1 MLRLRASKCSP
12 LFTGRDGLTE
22 KQEETLDLLRMKIS
36 LTDRQAQQR
45 DELIAKRDAP
55 IELPEGAKTLIE
67 EAIDESMYQ
76 YKSFLELREMTKG
89 TDVEDESIELYN
101 RIFFTNYNKLM
112 EFDEHYSLTYGCM
125 SGHPD
130 IVDCERRKVID
141 IKSSWSKKTFPKRP
155 PNKAVYEWQV
165 KMYLYMLT
173 KKTGEEW
180 RDGEVA
186 YMLVNTPEELI
197 PETEDDSLHYM
208 DNLADNLRATIVKI
222 ELTDDDIK
230 KIDRRLEAAERY
242 ADEYVNFLKSKN
254 K

>member
-1 MLRLRASKCSP
+1 MLKLRASKCSA

-55 IELPEGAKTLIE
+55 IELPDGAKTLIE
-67 EAIDESMYQ
+67 ESIDESMYQ

-89 TDVEDESIELYN
+89 TDMEDESIELYN

-112 EFDEHYSLTYGCM
+112 EFDEHHSLTYGCM

-141 IKSSWSKKTFPKRP
+141 IKPSW
-155 PNKAVYEWQV
+155 
-165 KMYLYMLT
+165 
-173 KKTGEEW
+173 
-180 RDGEVA
+180 
-186 YMLVNTPEELI
+186 
-197 PETEDDSLHYM
+197 
-208 DNLADNLRATIVKI
+208 
-222 ELTDDDIK
+222 
-230 KIDRRLEAAERY
+230 
-242 ADEYVNFLKSKN
+242 
-254 K
+254 